1 MTDPPAP
8 GATADAHADGRGDAA
23 ATAPCRNRVRLRDD
37 PRSLAL
43 LAILA
48 APYLVGAAAVLGDT
62 WWPASDLALLDLRIR
77 DVGTAHTPVLG
88 PFSRFGW
95 SHPGPLLYWL
105 LAPAYNLFGATATAS
120 LAAAALQNALVAAGA
135 GVAARRVAGR
145 DFLVLFA
152 LAATAFARA
161 AGGEVLVSTWNPW
174 IALAPFVVLVL
185 LTWGLANGDLDL
197 APWWVVAASY
207 LVQSHVGYAAVVV
220 ALGTWAGA
228 AVAWHAW
235 HGWRSRAAAG
245 GADASHRDGGGWPD
259 HRRRLVRSIGVGVVL
274 GAASWVGPVIDQ
286 LTNEPGNLRAIVSYF
301 RSSDMPAVGFGV
313 ADGVAARQLS
323 PVAPWFG
330 GSERLDFLARLA
342 PTSVVW
348 AAPVVAA
355 FLATAWWAWR
365 RRERD
370 LLHLHVTAAV
380 GVLAGWVATSRI
392 TDQPYY
398 YLFRWWWVLAMAVW
412 LAAAWSALRLAPR
425 GWTLASGRV
434 VVPAAVAVTVV
445 LGGLASLDATDPIEP
460 DTHNVAVEVLTPQL
474 TARLDPGATYVVRPI
489 GFSWFETFF
498 GLLNQLDR
506 HDVGVLVDPTFTSHA
521 GARRTLG
528 DPAAPDDEPAGT
540 LLVATGSA
548 VPDSRDDPALEELA
562 TYDPL
567 TDDERVELERLQGE
581 QRQRLVDAGR
591 ADLGDRVENE
601 GIELLAT
608 VEPSLDPVAAA
619 RIAELLRR
627 GERVSVFRE
636 R

>member
-1 MTDPPAP
+1 MTNPPAP
-8 GATADAHADGRGDAA
+8 DEHAG
-23 ATAPCRNRVRLRDD
+23 NRSRLRDD
-37 PRSLAL
+37 PRSLLL
-43 LAILA
+43 LAVLA
-48 APYLVGAAAVLGDT
+48 APYLVGAVAVLGDT
-62 WWPASDLALLDLRIR
+62 WWPASDLSLLDLRIR
-77 DVGTAHTPVLG
+77 DVGTTHTPVLG

-105 LAPAYNLFGATATAS
+105 LAPAYHLFGATPTAG
-120 LAAAALQNALVAAGA
+120 LAAAAVQNALVAVGA

-185 LTWGLANGDLDL
+185 LTWGLANGDLAL
-197 APWWVVAASY
+197 APWWVAAASY
-207 LVQSHVGYAAVVV
+207 LVQSHVGYAALI
-220 ALGTWAGA
+220 AAFGAWATF
-228 AVAWHAW
+228 AVARHAW
-235 HGWRSRAAAG
+235 QRRADDDG
-245 GADASHRDGGGWPD
+245 DGGDWPH
-259 HRRRLVRSIGVGVVL
+259 HRRRLVRAVGGAGVL
-274 GAASWVGPVIDQ
+274 GAALWVGPVIDQ

-313 ADGVAARQLS
+313 ANGVAARQLS

-348 AAPVVAA
+348 ATPVVAA
-355 FLATAWWAWR
+355 FLATAGWAWR
-365 RRERD
+365 RRELG

-398 YLFRWWWVLAMAVW
+398 YLFRWWWVLAMTVW
-412 LAAAWSALRLAPR
+412 LSTVWTALRLAPAAWVR
-425 GWTLASGRV
+425 GAGRV
-434 VVPAAVAVTVV
+434 VVPAAVAVIVV
-445 LGGLASLDATDPIEP
+445 LGGLAALGATDAIEP
-460 DTHNVAVEVLTPQL
+460 DTHNVAVEALTPQL
-474 TARLDPGATYVVRPI
+474 TARLDTGATYVVRPI

-506 HDVGVLVDPTFTSHA
+506 HDIGVLVDPTFTAHA
-521 GARRTLG
+521 GARRTIG
-528 DPAAPDDEPAGT
+528 DPAAPRGSPAGT

-567 TDDERVELERLQGE
+567 TDDERVELERLQAE

-608 VEPSLDPVAAA
+608 AEPSLDPVAAG